1 VSLSGIKPG
10 DLVAFSGQS
19 LVSDLINLGT
29 YGVPRWSASH
39 VGVIADAADGR
50 QLLFESTTLDALPCE
65 ISGKR
70 FNGVQAHGL
79 DKVVETYQ
87 GKVWLYPLYRPL
99 FDFEEQRLSRFLV
112 GLVGTPY
119 DELKAFRAA
128 GTGFSWFESMLHEE
142 ALNHIFCSE
151 LVAAA
156 YSDDGIM
163 PTDDAAR
170 WNPNHLIRHL
180 RQHQLLLRA
189 KRLK

>member
-1 VSLSGIKPG
+1 M
-10 DLVAFSGQS
+10 
-19 LVSDLINLGT
+19 SDLINLGT

-39 VGVIADAADGR
+39 VGIVADAADGR
-50 QLLFESTTLDALPCE
+50 RLLFESTTLDALPCE
-65 ISGKR
+65 ITGKR
-70 FNGVQAHGL
+70 FNGVQAHSL
-79 DKVVETYQ
+79 DKVIETYQ

-99 FDFEEQRLSRFLV
+99 YDFEERRLSQFLV

-119 DELKAFRAA
+119 DELKALRAA
-128 GTGFSWFESMLHEE
+128 GIGFSWFESLLHEE

-156 YSDDGIM
+156 YSDSGLM

-180 RQHQLLLRA
+180 RRHQILLRA